1 MIRSTGKNSRVDL
14 KTGGSRA
21 KSSINTGESGHNKFP
36 KDPNKASDMHTTAF
50 KHGIPFVAP
59 NKLPIHGPFNE
70 FKNTMLGIFN
80 SKRIIDKNDP
90 INKRWEFLCERLY
103 EHCLTMEAPSTSTT
117 CEIICSDSGL
127 GGLIFAIQLL
137 EELQKMPEFIKLIK
151 LIQEKDVNIS
161 MIHFGDTS
169 YAPYGNLAPDPLS
182 KLASSLMFIKALL
195 RKAPGLSYIACNTAS
210 TIFSVDCLNKLSSI
224 GLPNPPVQII
234 THSAEALYEAAKNRI
249 YLHPET
255 GPEMH
260 IFVFATDHVANT
272 TQIFQKTLNEIHSKA
287 EWGPPEWHGPKPKL
301 YVHSY
306 GPKGWVA
313 AIEGGETP
321 HQIEKIVN
329 DDMREFLQGLP
340 HHIKDSGEITGGL
353 FCTHFPFL
361 EDPIRKAFDVCP
373 ALRDVPMLSQGKL
386 FAPQLLKY
394 LLEVFKDAPYR
405 ERPLTHEEAL
415 LRIKNMLG
423 ISSFTSGETSNTKKA
438 LESMKITVKS
448 LEEMKWLS
456 RDHWRQA

>member
-1 MIRSTGKNSRVDL
+1 MIRSTGKNSRVGL
-14 KTGGSRA
+14 KTGVSRA

-59 NKLPIHGPFNE
+59 NYLPIHGPFNE
-70 FKNTMLGIFN
+70 FKNTMFGIFGFP
-80 SKRIIDKNDP
+80 SDISDP
-90 INKRWEFLCERLY
+90 IHKRWEYLCKPFYER
-103 EHCLTMEAPSTSTT
+103 CLELKAPSTSTT
-117 CEIICSDSGL
+117 REVICSDSGL
-127 GGLIFAIQLL
+127 GGLIFAIELL
-137 EELQKMPEFIKLIK
+137 KGFLKLPEFIKLVQ
-151 LIQEKDVNIS
+151 LVREKYVDFS
-161 MIHFGDTS
+161 MVHFGDTS
-169 YAPYGNLAPDPLS
+169 FAPYGNLAPDQLS

-195 RKAPGLSYIACNTAS
+195 RKDPGLSYIACNTAS
-210 TIFSVDCLNKLSSI
+210 TIFSVDCLNKLSGI

-234 THSAEALYEAAKNRI
+234 TQSAEALYEAAKNRI
-249 YLHPET
+249 YLHSET

-260 IFVFATDHVANT
+260 IFVFATYHVANT

-313 AIEGGETP
+313 AIEGGAPP

-329 DDMREFLQGLP
+329 DDMKEFLHGLP
-340 HHIKDSGEITGGL
+340 QHIKDSGAITGGL

-361 EDPIRKAFDVCP
+361 EDPIRKAFEVYP

-394 LLEVFKDAPYR
+394 LLEEFKDAPYR
-405 ERPLTHEEAL
+405 ERPLTNEEAL
-415 LRIKNMLG
+415 RQIEKMFM
-423 ISSFTSGETSNTKKA
+423 ISSYVSGESSNFSKA
-438 LESMKITVKS
+438 CEAMKITHYLKS
-448 LEEMKWLS
+448 IQEVNSLS